1 MERNPL
7 WFFGDNITDRMKRK
21 NANKLIVWVSFSVTT
36 LFLTASIVAV
46 LVHARGVVGNLL
58 RWSVVLYPGLLLPT
72 IWVQCEK
79 FRKARKKTFLFL
91 SLGVSLFT
99 AFNALVI
106 ILSKQDT
113 MGSFLFVVWIFFLP
127 LILIWGKQP
136 V

>member
-1 MERNPL
+1 
-7 WFFGDNITDRMKRK
+7 MKRK

-36 LFLTASIVAV
+36 LFLTASIIAV

-113 MGSFLFVVWIFFLP
+113 MGPFLFVVWIFFLP
-127 LILIWGKQP
+127 LILIWGKRP